1 MYDIFIIH
9 GQIMLKQEISAQ
21 QRIILMGRILPAL
34 FAFILGTVI
43 QRPAEP
49 TARPETK

>member
-34 FAFILGTVI
+34 FTFFLDTLI

-49 TARPETK
+49 TAWPETK